1 MVEFIGLEL
10 NKLIRAIHTCL
21 GKLSRETMITSI
33 GEKENA
39 FSQRGES
46 GAERG
51 RENNNLRRVELA
63 GK

>member
-33 GEKENA
+33 GENA